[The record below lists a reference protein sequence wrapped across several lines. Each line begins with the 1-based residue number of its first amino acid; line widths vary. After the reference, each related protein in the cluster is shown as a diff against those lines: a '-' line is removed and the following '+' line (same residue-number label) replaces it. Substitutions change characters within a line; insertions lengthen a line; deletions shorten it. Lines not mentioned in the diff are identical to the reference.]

1 MTTVFLY
8 LFSLSSFFAVVIIL
22 KWAMNMITLL

>member
-1 MTTVFLY
+1 MTTIFLY
-8 LFSLSSFFAVVIIL
+8 LLSLSSFIAVVTVL